1 MIMNKKDLMN
11 MSARITPD
19 IQGRLIGLIADYLK
33 DNGGSLDMDFHM
45 QVASYDNFEEDD
57 RPLVAVVSRIFLEG
71 DQVCLSASE
80 NGEGQELW
88 YMREYLTIDEILAL
102 IRYIYINPKLN

>member
-11 MSARITPD
+11 MSARITPEL
-19 IQGRLIGLIADYLK
+19 QGRYIGMIADYLN
-33 DNGGSLDMDFHM
+33 DNGGSIDMDFHM

-102 IRYIYINPKLN
+102 IRYIYVNPKFN

>member
-11 MSARITPD
+11 MSAEITPG
-19 IQGRLIGLIADYLK
+19 IQGRYIGMIADYLK

-71 DQVCLSASE
+71 DEVCLSVSE
-80 NGEGQELW
+80 NGRGQELW